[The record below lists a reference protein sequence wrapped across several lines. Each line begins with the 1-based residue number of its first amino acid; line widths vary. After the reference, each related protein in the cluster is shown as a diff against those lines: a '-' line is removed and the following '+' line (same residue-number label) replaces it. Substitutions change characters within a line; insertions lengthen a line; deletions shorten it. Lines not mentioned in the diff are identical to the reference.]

1 MEQRQQKH
9 EGPAP
14 RGPMWIGWNDLVVKT
29 NDPSG
34 LLDSEAKFSTA
45 DKLSAFLDISLEQ
58 YVGTSRR
65 AKYTSVRLE
74 EPAARALL
82 QLLSERFAQA
92 PAWGGPPLTP
102 PPPIEQQQQRAKA
115 PNPAAQATSLRR
127 TSNV

>member
-1 MEQRQQKH
+1 MNQRQQKH

-29 NDPSG
+29 NDPIG

-74 EPAARALL
+74 EPAARALM
-82 QLLSERFAQA
+82 QLLSERFA
-92 PAWGGPPLTP
+92 
-102 PPPIEQQQQRAKA
+102 KA
-115 PNPAAQATSLRR
+115 SC
-127 TSNV
+127 